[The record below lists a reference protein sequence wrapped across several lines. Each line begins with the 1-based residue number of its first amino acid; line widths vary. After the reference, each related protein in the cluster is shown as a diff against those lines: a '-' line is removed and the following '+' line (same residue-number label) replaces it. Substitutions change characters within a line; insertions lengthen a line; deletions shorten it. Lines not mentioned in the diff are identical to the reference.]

1 MLGLQAGEVWLAMIL
16 TGFVPFEVKGMM
28 IGALFS

>member
-1 MLGLQAGEVWLAMIL
+1 VLGLQAGEVWLAMIL
-16 TGFVPFEVKGMM
+16 TGFVPFKFKEMM